1 MLLKQVLKMYN
12 YRNWEILAPW
22 QDSKIVVPTKFIAG
36 DKDIGNEGPNG
47 TMKYVKGEMFK
58 SVVPNLEIVV
68 IEDGH
73 HFIQQEKSEQ
83 VSQEILS
90 FLNKLNKTE

>member
-1 MLLKQVLKMYN
+1 MRN
-12 YRNWEILAPW
+12 CRNWEILAPW

-36 DKDIGNEGPNG
+36 NKDINEGSVG
-47 TMKYVKGEMFK
+47 TMQYVKGEMFK
-58 SVVPNLEIVV
+58 SFVPNLEIAV

-90 FLNKLNKTE
+90 FLNKLRRTTE

>member
-1 MLLKQVLKMYN
+1 MSD

-22 QDSKIVVPTKFIAG
+22 QGSKIFVPTKFIAG
-36 DKDIGNEGPNG
+36 NKDIGNEGDNG
-47 TMKYVKGEMFK
+47 TMEYVKGGMFK
-58 SVVPNLEIVV
+58 SVVPNLEIAV

-83 VSQEILS
+83 ISHEILS
-90 FLNKLNKTE
+90 FLNKLCKTE

>member
-1 MLLKQVLKMYN
+1 MKLAI

-22 QDSKIVVPTKFIAG
+22 QDSKILVPTKFIAG
-36 DKDIGNEGPNG
+36 NKDFGNEGPKG
-47 TMKYVKGEMFK
+47 TMEYVKGEMFK
-58 SVVPNLEIVV
+58 NVVPDLEIVV

-90 FLNKLNKTE
+90 FLNKLSKTE